1 MTNEKAIKILNSLK
15 PSISYGGHGDCKTF
29 NSMVTEALNKAIDAL
44 SGTTT
49 ITYDPS
55 SLSIKPLSS
64 SGEFTANWYDTI
76 GTQYTVF
83 EGGQNVYHL
92 ARS

>member
-15 PSISYGGHGDCKTF
+15 PSISYGRRSDCKTF
-29 NSMVTEALNKAIDAL
+29 NLMVTEALNKAIDAL

-55 SLSIKPLSS
+55 SLSIKPLSF
-64 SGEFTANWYDTI
+64 SGEFTVNWYNAVDTR
-76 GTQYTVF
+76 TSA
-83 EGGQNVYHL
+83 E
-92 ARS
+92 RR